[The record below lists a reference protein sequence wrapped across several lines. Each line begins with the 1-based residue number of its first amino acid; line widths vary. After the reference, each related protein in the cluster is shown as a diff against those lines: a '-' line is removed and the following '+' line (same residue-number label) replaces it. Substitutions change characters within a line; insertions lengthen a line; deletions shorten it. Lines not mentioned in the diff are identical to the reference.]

1 MICGSAVLTAAW
13 FFGCSIWV
21 KLVCGIFWSSHSFYP
36 FRADTARPVSKSPGW
51 KPQWLSAQKADTFF
65 LRLHVHHVK
74 QGPQTLTILYHRWEV
89 TSQDKCEVPSEWRS
103 FRPRGLKPS
112 LVPTGAVLRELLPYQ
127 QAVPR
132 PQGQRQPRRQRRCAL
147 TPQASCKMWVE
158 TPGESIWQEW
168 LSLCGVWEP
177 REDTGSEEQLLVTL
191 QLFPKRRQL
200 APPQNWFF
208 GLLFG
213 ACFAFNMSE

>member
-1 MICGSAVLTAAW
+1 MILWLFNMSQIGVW
-13 FFGCSIWV
+13 YF
-21 KLVCGIFWSSHSFYP
+21 LVIPFLLPFQSRHSQTSQWEPRLKTSVTVSS
-36 FRADTARPVSKSPGW
+36 
-51 KPQWLSAQKADTFF
+51 KADTF

-168 LSLCGVWEP
+168 PSLCGVWEP
-177 REDTGSEEQLLVTL
+177 WEDAGV
-191 QLFPKRRQL
+191 RRAAAGHTPAL
-200 APPQNWFF
+200 
-208 GLLFG
+208 
-213 ACFAFNMSE
+213 S